1 MIRQIAFW
9 RFSPFCVLYIVKHL
23 HLTGKNKMSD
33 KSIKS
38 CDAKLNCKATAS
50 LQEEVEE
57 DLRKS
62 DGSLKELLK
71 NDETNDSQVK
81 DS

>member
-1 MIRQIAFW
+1 
-9 RFSPFCVLYIVKHL
+9 
-23 HLTGKNKMSD
+23 MSD

-38 CDAKLNCKATAS
+38 CDAELNCKATAS
-50 LQEEVEE
+50 LREEVEE

-62 DGSLKELLK
+62 DGSLKELLE
-71 NDETNDSQVK
+71 NDETNDSQAE